1 MKIEESFTVQAPID
15 RVWEFITDPEQV
27 GPCLPGCE
35 EIEVLGPTTYKA
47 RIKVALGPIK
57 TTFKVDVE
65 VTEER
70 PPEFAASVTR
80 GEEGGKASRVSADS
94 TLALKA
100 LDESQT
106 EVTYASD
113 VSVVG
118 RLGKFGLGIMK
129 KKAKSMGEEF
139 AAKFRVRVEGDGARA
154 AEASA

>member
-1 MKIEESFTVQAPID
+1 
-15 RVWEFITDPEQV
+15 
-27 GPCLPGCE
+27 
-35 EIEVLGPTTYKA
+35 
-47 RIKVALGPIK
+47 
-57 TTFKVDVE
+57 
-65 VTEER
+65 
-70 PPEFAASVTR
+70 
-80 GEEGGKASRVSADS
+80 EEGGKASRVSADS

-139 AAKFRVRVEGDGARA
+139 AAKFRERVEGDGARA